1 MPHTGGL
8 GVSGRSVWTVHGAL
22 GSKPNQRLAA
32 EEGGWGPGSSECQ
45 ACFKSAGNY
54 ETETDVG
61 KLNSETER
69 HAKMID

>member
-1 MPHTGGL
+1 M
-8 GVSGRSVWTVHGAL
+8 SGRPVWTVHWAL
-22 GSKPNQRLAA
+22 GSKPNQCLAGV
-32 EEGGWGPGSSECQ
+32 EGGWGPGSSECH
-45 ACFKSAGNY
+45 ACFKSAWNY